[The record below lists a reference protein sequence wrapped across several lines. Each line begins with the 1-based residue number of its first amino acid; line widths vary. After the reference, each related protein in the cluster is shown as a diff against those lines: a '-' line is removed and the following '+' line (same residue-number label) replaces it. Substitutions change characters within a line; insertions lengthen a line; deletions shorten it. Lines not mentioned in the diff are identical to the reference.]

1 MRCEAKSCRAG
12 LAMKIR
18 RWLRR
23 DRRMHS
29 WCARLLGWRA
39 DHLPAREGLK
49 DEHCSAAVQANEA
62 RLGVVDL
69 GIAVGGLRMDLGHCM
84 KQLAHSRQIGLA
96 AAVSEQ
102 SVMADAV
109 ELGGQDMQQ
118 EPSHEL
124 VGIER
129 HRLVS
134 RPAPGPVV
142 LPAEGHAVL
151 VHRDEPTVGDR
162 DAVRIARQIGQ
173 DRFESGEG
181 RLA

>member
-1 MRCEAKSCRAG
+1 
-12 LAMKIR
+12 
-18 RWLRR
+18 
-23 DRRMHS
+23 MHS

-96 AAVSEQ
+96 AAVGEQ

-109 ELGGQDMQQ
+109 ELGGKTC
-118 EPSHEL
+118 
-124 VGIER
+124 
-129 HRLVS
+129 S
-134 RPAPGPVV
+134 RNRRMNSGASSVIVLCRV
-142 LPAEGHAVL
+142 LPL
-151 VHRDEPTVGDR
+151 
-162 DAVRIARQIGQ
+162 AR
-173 DRFESGEG
+173 
-181 RLA
+181 